1 MQKKSH
7 ILSRLEAN
15 KVSDILNNG
24 GVIAFPT
31 DTVWGLGCNP
41 DNQKAVEK
49 IYTLK
54 SRDANKP
61 LILMSSNL
69 EYLIPYVDK
78 LSEEEKIMAEK
89 FFPGAL
95 TIITNKSAKT
105 QNFVTSN
112 LPTVG
117 IRVPNHKVFMELADL
132 APNKVLATTSANL
145 STQPSALKK
154 EDVQNYFGD
163 KLDYI
168 SDDFG
173 YFSENLESTIIN
185 YKNNGWHVL
194 RQGVIKIGN
203 I

>member
-1 MQKKSH
+1 
-7 ILSRLEAN
+7 LEN
-15 KVSDILNNG
+15 D

-41 DNQKAVEK
+41 DNKKAVEK
-49 IYTLK
+49 IYNLK
-54 SRDANKP
+54 ARDAKKP
-61 LILMSSNL
+61 LILMSSSL
-69 EYLIPYVDK
+69 DYLIPYVK
-78 LSEEEKIMAEK
+78 NLSGEEKDMAEK

-95 TIITNKSAKT
+95 TIITEKSSRT

-112 LPTVG
+112 LETVG
-117 IRVPNHKVFMELADL
+117 IRVPNHKVFMEIANL

-154 EDVQNYFGD
+154 TDVQKYFGE

-168 SDDFG
+168 ADDFG
-173 YFSENLESTIIN
+173 YFSENLESTIIVF
-185 YKNNGWHVL
+185 KNNGWHVL